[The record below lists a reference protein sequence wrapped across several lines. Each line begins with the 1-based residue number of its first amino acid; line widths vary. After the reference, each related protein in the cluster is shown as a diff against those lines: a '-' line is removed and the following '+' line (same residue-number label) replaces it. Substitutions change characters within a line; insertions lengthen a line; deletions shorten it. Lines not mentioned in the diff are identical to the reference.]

1 MTSYIIP
8 AVIILILTLSMRKTL
23 VYNTFINGVGG
34 GMKTVLDIFP
44 PILAILTATA
54 MLEESGAFD
63 IFISL
68 ISPVTNALGIP
79 DELMPLA
86 VVRPI
91 SGGASLGVLADIL
104 EKYGADTL
112 SAISASVLM
121 GSTET
126 TFYTLCVYFKK
137 TRVKYTKKI
146 IPAALIGDFVGL
158 ITAVWICKII
168 F

>member
-8 AVIILILTLSMRKTL
+8 AVIMLILILSMKKTA
-23 VYNTFINGVGG
+23 VYNTFINGVAG
-34 GMKTVLDIFP
+34 GMKTVADIFP

-54 MLEESGAFD
+54 MLDASGAFG
-63 IFISL
+63 IFIDF

-79 DELMPLA
+79 EELMPLA

-91 SGGASLGVLADIL
+91 SGGASLGVLADML

-112 SAISASVLM
+112 VAIAASVIM

-158 ITAVWICKII
+158 IAAVWVCKII

>member
-1 MTSYIIP
+1 MTSYILP
-8 AVIILILTLSMRKTL
+8 AVIMLILAISMRKTS
-23 VYNTFINGVGG
+23 VYNTFIGGVTG
-34 GMKTVLDIFP
+34 GMKTVIDIFP
-44 PILAILTATA
+44 PILAILTAAA
-54 MLEESGAFD
+54 MLEASGAFD
-63 IFISL
+63 IFIEFV
-68 ISPVTNALGIP
+68 SPLTKVLGIP
-79 DELMPLA
+79 EELMPLA

-112 SAISASVLM
+112 VAIAASVVM

-158 ITAVWICKII
+158 ITAVWVCKII